1 MRQYLGFR
9 GENLGNFL
17 SLITDQ
23 AKATPFSGL
32 IQAYFLCGLRQG
44 YSTKNSACS
53 GCNISCLCFVLMS
66 LISSQKTL
74 GYAFLTPLTAN
85 LHMVLS
91 LPGGFA
97 STDPPMGPQISG
109 S

>member
-1 MRQYLGFR
+1 MRQFR
-9 GENLGNFL
+9 GENLL

-32 IQAYFLCGLRQG
+32 IQAYFLCGLQQG
-44 YSTKNSACS
+44 YSTKKPACS
-53 GCNISCLCFVLMS
+53 GSCLCFVLMS